1 MAARPAAGGRGPR
14 ARLQQVRAVAG
25 QAGLAQRRAQPAV
38 PHELP
43 AGRAGGR
50 AAGEAARHVGRLA
63 EEVRVVQRERGH
75 HLHALGLL
83 AGQAPAAVLRARVAA
98 RFRARVLHEPGVE
111 RERGHHLHAL
121 RPLARQ
127 PPAAALRV
135 RASARGKV

>member
-1 MAARPAAGGRGPR
+1 MRLALQGRAEQSFWSTLKRHIVARPVAGGRGPG

-25 QAGLAQRRAQPAV
+25 QAGLAQRRRQPAV

-83 AGQAPAAVLRARVAA
+83 AGQ
-98 RFRARVLHEPGVE
+98 
-111 RERGHHLHAL
+111 
-121 RPLARQ
+121 
-127 PPAAALRV
+127 PPAAIL
-135 RASARGKV
+135 RASPQI

>member
-83 AGQAPAAVLRARVAA
+83 AGQAPAAVLRTR
-98 RFRARVLHEPGVE
+98 
-111 RERGHHLHAL
+111 
-121 RPLARQ
+121 LATDLGLGLCVSQRIAVNAGTISTLPANRQ
-127 PPAAALRV
+127 PPA
-135 RASARGKV
+135 SPWD